1 MTPAVAAPLTQHPA
15 ALAERLDLD
24 DIQGLVVRGYGR
36 LPHAAFL
43 LLRVREPT
51 DARSMV
57 VQWAES
63 AVTPASRSPVDRAMQ
78 VALTATGVAALTGRA
93 ALDQGFSEPFSTGMV
108 TPYRSRLL
116 GDVGVND
123 PARWAWGGPDSE
135 AVDVALLLYADTA
148 SRLAEVQK
156 AMSVAAAGGGFD
168 VVAELATTE
177 LSDREH
183 FGFHDGISQP
193 RIAGVRSDGAR
204 GSHPDGVVRPGE
216 FVLGYID
223 EYDQRTERPLL
234 PPTLDPGGLLPRDP
248 DGSGA
253 ADLGR
258 NGSYLVFRQLSQD
271 VAAFGEFLDRHATVG
286 DGVDVQRRERL
297 AAKLVGR
304 WRGSGAPLALAPL
317 ADDPALAK
325 ANDFGYHHTDPDGL
339 GCPIGA
345 HVRRANPR
353 DALPPQPGTAASRA
367 VNVRHRLLRRGRGYG
382 PPPSDDG
389 ERGLHFLCLGTN
401 LARQYEFVQHSWIN
415 DPSFNGL
422 VGTEDPLVG
431 PRVAG
436 PASFIEPAEQVRR
449 RVTGLSQFVQPRGG
463 AYFFLPGLRALRY
476 LASAPPPDH

>member
-1 MTPAVAAPLTQHPA
+1 VNPTVTAPLTGHA
-15 ALAERLDLD
+15 AAGAERLDLD

-36 LPHAAFL
+36 LPHAAYL
-43 LLRVREPT
+43 LLRISEPT
-51 DARSMV
+51 AARSQV
-57 VQWAES
+57 LRWAES
-63 AVTPASRSPVDRAMQ
+63 EVTPASRSPVDRAVQ
-78 VALTATGVAALTGRA
+78 VALTSTGVAALTGRA
-93 ALDQGFSEPFSTGMV
+93 AFDQGFSEPFSTGMV

-116 GDVGVND
+116 GDVGPND
-123 PARWAWGGPDSE
+123 PARWAWGGPGSG

-148 SRLAEVQK
+148 SRLAELQS
-156 AMSVAAAGGGFD
+156 ATSAAATDGGFD
-168 VVAELATTE
+168 VVAQLATAE

-193 RIAGVRSDGAR
+193 HISGVRDDAAGGSSD
-204 GSHPDGVVRPGE
+204 DGVVRPGE
-216 FVLGYID
+216 FVLGYIN

-234 PPTLDPGGLLPRDP
+234 PPALDPAGLLPRDP

-271 VAAFGEFLDRHATVG
+271 VAAFDDFLDRYATVG
-286 DGVDVQRRERL
+286 DGVDVSRRESL
-297 AAKLVGR
+297 AAKVVGR

-317 ADDPALAK
+317 ADDPTLAK
-325 ANDFGYHHTDPDGL
+325 ANDFGYHHTDPEGM

-345 HVRRANPR
+345 HIRRANPR

-382 PPPSDDG
+382 PPASDDG

-436 PASFIEPAEQVRR
+436 PASFTEPAEQVRR

-476 LASAPPPDH
+476 LASVPLPDP

>member
-1 MTPAVAAPLTQHPA
+1 MKPSSTRQ
-15 ALAERLDLD
+15 AEALDLD

-36 LPHAAFL
+36 LAHAAYL
-43 LLRVREPT
+43 LLHVR
-51 DARSMV
+51 DSRAARETV
-57 VQWAES
+57 AQWAES
-63 AVTPASRSPVDRAMQ
+63 AATPASRSPVDRALQ
-78 VALTATGVAALTGRA
+78 VALTATGVAALTGRSA
-93 ALDQGFSEPFSTGMV
+93 SDLDFSEPFATGMA

-116 GDVGVND
+116 GDVGDND
-123 PARWAWGGPDSE
+123 PAGWAWGGPSHV
-135 AVDVALLLYADTA
+135 AVDVAVLLYADTA
-148 SRLAEVQK
+148 TRLAELQK
-156 AMSVAAAGGGFD
+156 SISTAAIDGGFD
-168 VVAELATTE
+168 ILAALATAE

-193 RIAGVRSDGAR
+193 RFAGVEGERDGAVIR
-204 GSHPDGVVRPGE
+204 AGE
-216 FVLGYID
+216 FVLGYVN

-234 PPTLDPGGLLPRDP
+234 SPTLDPGGVLPRDP

-258 NGSYLVFRQLSQD
+258 NGSYLVFRQLRQD
-271 VAAFGEFLDRHATVG
+271 VAAFEEFLDRQATVG
-286 DGVDVQRRERL
+286 DGVDVQRREYV

-304 WRGSGAPLALAPL
+304 WRGSGAPLALAPH
-317 ADDPALAK
+317 ADDEAFAK
-325 ANDFGYHHTDPDGL
+325 ANNFGYHHTDPDGM

-382 PPPSDDG
+382 PSAPEPADDS

-415 DPSFNGL
+415 DSSFNGL

-436 PASFIEPAEQVRR
+436 PAAFTEPAEPVRR
-449 RVTGLSQFVQPRGG
+449 RITGLSQFVQTRGG

-476 LASAPPPDH
+476 LASAPLSEP